1 MKQLFLLI
9 IFLAMQSL
17 TSLTAQEKSKPLD
30 ILSSNVVFS
39 NNTEANRTIQ
49 SSNTA
54 PSVTN
59 ATVSATPKVETP
71 KAYQYKL
78 QQNYPNPF
86 NPVTTISFSIA
97 QRSEVVI
104 TVYDILGRRVKTLL
118 NEVKPAGN
126 YQVRFDASQLASGIY
141 FYRMMAGKNYNDIKK
156 MIVLK

>member
-17 TSLTAQEKSKPLD
+17 TPLTAQEKS
-30 ILSSNVVFS
+30 LSSNIVFS
-39 NNTEANRTIQ
+39 NNAEAKRTIQ

-54 PSVTN
+54 PSVIN
-59 ATVSATPKVETP
+59 ATVSTAPEAETP
-71 KAYQYKL
+71 KAYQYQL

-86 NPVTTISFSIA
+86 NPVTTITFSIA